1 MEQLAEKVRSIEQ
14 RKYEKERNKKI
25 DKNRKEKVAYIKAY
39 NGYDNFMNFQ
49 HIDFD
54 NEENEI
60 YLAELQVGPPYIYLM
75 LKPKEKT

>member
-1 MEQLAEKVRSIEQ
+1 M
-14 RKYEKERNKKI
+14 
-25 DKNRKEKVAYIKAY
+25 AYIKAY